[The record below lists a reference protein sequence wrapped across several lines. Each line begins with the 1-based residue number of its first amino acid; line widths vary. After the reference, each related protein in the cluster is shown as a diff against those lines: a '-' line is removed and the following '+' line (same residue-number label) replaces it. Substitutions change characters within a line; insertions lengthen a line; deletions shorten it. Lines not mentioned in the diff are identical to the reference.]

1 MSPPYK
7 KLQPLISA
15 FIKNSIFANNR
26 DPWIT
31 LYMTKI
37 KKRQA
42 NIFCAVHPQVMD
54 IEERTVL
61 LIYACIT
68 GDTTPTTMLS
78 GTRSF
83 PLLMLFS
90 PCLRAFIGHDGRGFK
105 SSEGHCQIVPA
116 TLRNQRCGECTEEQP
131 RINLQLGGNTQEV
144 AGESMRD
151 WRHGRYLLVWN
162 QSKVFHYQ
170 LLPK

>member
-1 MSPPYK
+1 MCCCYPVHNPPHASLSPALHLPSHVASV
-7 KLQPLISA
+7 LHFPIN
-15 FIKNSIFANNR
+15 IT
-26 DPWIT
+26 IT

-54 IEERTVL
+54 IEEHTVL

-116 TLRNQRCGECTEEQP
+116 TLRNQGCGECTEEQQ

-151 WRHGRYLLVWN
+151 
-162 QSKVFHYQ
+162 
-170 LLPK
+170 